1 MTVGSTEK
9 QEGRLLFPWSASG
22 AQERPIPLVGRDMG
36 VLMVLPWA
44 VPPLMVMA
52 VPLGFPVS
60 RLLDQVLVSEQ
71 VGVEWV
77 CWCVSSFWLPRVR
90 VER

>member
-1 MTVGSTEK
+1 M
-9 QEGRLLFPWSASG
+9 
-22 AQERPIPLVGRDMG
+22 VGRDVG

-71 VGVEWV
+71 VEVEWV